1 MVKKKTYGSEA
12 TKNDK
17 EVTIRFIL
25 KEGDNRVDIWAY
37 SSEDTEGVAPA
48 ELINGVA
55 TYP

>member
-1 MVKKKTYGSEA
+1 MAKKRTYGSEK

-17 EVTIRFIL
+17 EVTVRFIL

-48 ELINGVA
+48 EFLNGVA